1 LKKIFMLAI
10 TALLS
15 LGLLTACGGGAA
27 QTVTVKMGVNG
38 AMAFDPVDLRAS
50 AGDIKVNL
58 VNADPSQPHS
68 FTIPALNVKSKQVP
82 AGKSDSVTIKGAKA
96 GQTYDII
103 CDTPGHKDGGMV
115 GKLIIQ

>member
-15 LGLLTACGGGAA
+15 VGLLTACGGAPA
-27 QTVTVKMGVNG
+27 QNVTVRMGVDG
-38 AMAFDPVDLRAS
+38 AMAFDPVNLTAD
-50 AGDIKVNL
+50 AGDIKVTL

-68 FTIPALNVKSKQVP
+68 FTIPALYVKSKQVP
-82 AGKSDSVTIKGAKA
+82 AGKTDSVTIKGAKA

-103 CDTPGHKDGGMV
+103 CDTPGHQDGGMV
-115 GKLIIQ
+115 GKLIIK